1 MRATAVAL
9 LLLLAGG
16 SAAAA
21 PSLTVRHGRAIH
33 VTING
38 RSEDAVALRFD
49 RGGWRVALAGAAA
62 AAGTL
67 VLRDITLGATG
78 PRMFELP
85 LAADGVLLDESR
97 FRADHAYRLELR
109 RGATVVGSALI
120 YLTPQKRRGPV
131 VFDDRDTAAPSADDE
146 LGTTDKGSL

>member
-38 RSEDAVALRFD
+38 RTEDAVALRFD
-49 RGGWRVALAGAAA
+49 RGGWRVALGGAA

-67 VLRDITLGATG
+67 VLRDVTLGATG
-78 PRMFELP
+78 PRLFQLP
-85 LAADGVLLDESR
+85 LAAGAIVLDDAR
-97 FRADHAYRLELR
+97 FRADHAYRVELR
-109 RGATVVGSALI
+109 RGTSIVGSALI
-120 YLTPQKRRGPV
+120 YLQPVKHRGPV
-131 VFDDRDTAAPSADDE
+131 VFDDGETAAPATSGDE
-146 LGTTDKGSL
+146 LQTSDKGSL

>member
-1 MRATAVAL
+1 MRATTVAL

-38 RSEDAVALRFD
+38 RTEDAVALRFE
-49 RGGWRVALAGAAA
+49 RGGWRVALGGAV

-67 VLRDITLGATG
+67 VLRDVTLGATG
-78 PRMFELP
+78 PRVFELP

-131 VFDDRDTAAPSADDE
+131 VFDDRDAAAPSADDE

>member
-49 RGGWRVALAGAAA
+49 RGGWRVALGGAA

-67 VLRDITLGATG
+67 VLRDVTLGATG

-85 LAADGVLLDESR
+85 LAADGVLLDEAR
-97 FRADHAYRLELR
+97 FRADHAYRIELR
-109 RGATVVGSALI
+109 RGTTIVGSALI

-131 VFDDRDTAAPSADDE
+131 VFDDRDAAAPSSDDE